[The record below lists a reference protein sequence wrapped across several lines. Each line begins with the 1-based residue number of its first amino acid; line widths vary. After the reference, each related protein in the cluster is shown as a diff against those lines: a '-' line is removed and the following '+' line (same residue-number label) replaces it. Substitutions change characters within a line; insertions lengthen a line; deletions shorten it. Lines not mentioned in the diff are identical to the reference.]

1 MKIWGKL
8 KRKEKSCDV
17 LFYFPKFAFSGLKSE
32 FERLGSAEEGV
43 HGEEPKVHLM
53 GS

>member
-1 MKIWGKL
+1 MFFFI
-8 KRKEKSCDV
+8 
-17 LFYFPKFAFSGLKSE
+17 FPNLPFSGLKSE

-43 HGEEPKVHLM
+43 HGEEAKVHLM